1 MLGIGII
8 FILLISLSGCQEKI
22 NNTSPKIDS
31 VIARAQPYLD
41 AITGDDIELRA
52 YANSIV
58 KNCSVY
64 DKECRINAI
73 YQHVIENYNYLSDPS
88 YREYIQSP
96 QDTMQIKGGD
106 CEDLAIFLNSLLECI
121 GIDTY
126 LVLTNDHAY
135 SLVKDVDT
143 SKLWPYAKNSII
155 SNLEKAPNLIF
166 GDYLDV
172 TQEETITIE
181 GNSCMF
187 FGHNSTQSYKFA
199 YGSEIANVNIIYDIE
214 STEPI
219 DFYIVTSEDDF
230 EAFKNN
236 EVYYHY
242 PTEMRV
248 NVNKFSGTFYYGN
261 MSNGIILSNEN
272 EKSTTVHV
280 DIKRHYYVTADTI
293 INNETLLNN
302 FFKNITL
309 TSYKIDN
316 MNCLVLEPTTGISG
330 HAGYEWA
337 RPGEK
342 IAFDSITHEYYYIE
356 HSENSKDILQFNHP
370 VVEVGDIWNYSVGYG
385 GLRGTGTIE
394 IIEKTTIN
402 VEDETY
408 YVFIEKS
415 TISLNGIKN
424 ASLKINQISYYRE
437 TDNAIVKRII
447 NSTYSDDTSDTS
459 ASQEFIYHQPYD
471 IMQYPIESGE
481 DWQNYYI
488 LETFDFINITNTS
501 IDSQSEYFECMRTE
515 IVDVSNQDI
524 CCFVLKKSNSEEET
538 GNYSLLWVSPSV
550 GFGTVGMD
558 TYGNNQH
565 TSFMKLVSYNVT
577 NSANPKSA
585 KIVEYPALS

>member
-1 MLGIGII
+1 M
-8 FILLISLSGCQEKI
+8 
-22 NNTSPKIDS
+22 
-31 VIARAQPYLD
+31 
-41 AITGDDIELRA
+41 ELRA

-58 KNCSVY
+58 KNCSSY
-64 DKECRINAI
+64 DEECRINAI

-121 GIDTY
+121 GIDTC

-135 SLVKDVDT
+135 SLAKDVDT
-143 SKLWPYAKNSII
+143 LILWPYVKNSIMT
-155 SNLEKAPNLIF
+155 SLEKSPNLIL
-166 GDYLDV
+166 GDYFDV
-172 TQEETITIE
+172 TQDETITIE
-181 GNSCMF
+181 GDSCMF
-187 FGHNSTQSYKFA
+187 FGHNGTQSYEFE
-199 YGSEIANVNIIYDIE
+199 YGSEIANIDIIYDIE
-214 STEPI
+214 STGPI

-242 PTEMRV
+242 PTEMKE
-248 NVNKFSGTFYYGN
+248 NVNKLSGTFYYGN
-261 MSNGIILSNEN
+261 MSTGIILSNVN
-272 EKSTTVHV
+272 EQSATVNV
-280 DIKRHYYVTADTI
+280 DIKRHYYVTAETI
-293 INNETLLNN
+293 FNNATVLNN

-309 TSYKIDN
+309 TSYNIDS

-330 HAGYEWA
+330 YAGYEWA
-337 RPGEK
+337 TPGEK

-356 HSENSKDILQFNHP
+356 YSENSKDILQFKNP
-370 VVEVGDIWNYSVGYG
+370 IVEVGDIWNYSVGYG
-385 GLRGTGTIE
+385 ELHGTRTTE
-394 IIEKTTIN
+394 IMEKTSIN
-402 VEDETY
+402 VEGETY

-415 TISLNGIKN
+415 TISLNGINN
-424 ASLKINQISYYRE
+424 ASLKINQTSYYRE

-447 NSTYSDDTSDTS
+447 NSTYSDDTSNTS
-459 ASQEFIYHQPYD
+459 SSQEFIYHQPYD

-488 LETFDFINITNTS
+488 LETFDLINITNTS

-515 IVDVSNQDI
+515 TVDVSNQDI

-538 GNYSLLWVSPSV
+538 GGYSLLWVSPSV

-558 TYGNNQH
+558 TYENNQH
-565 TSFMKLVSYNVT
+565 TSFMKLTSYTVA
-577 NSANPKSA
+577 NSGDPKST
-585 KIVEYPALS
+585 KIVEYPTLS